1 MEYSILAAGITM
13 GLASIG
19 AGIGVEQAM
28 TDIGQVVEGYRNT
41 KEVYMLAKR
50 MNVEMP
56 IVEQVY
62 QVLYC
67 GKAAKLAASD
77 LLSRDRKFE

>member
-1 MEYSILAAGITM
+1 MKL
-13 GLASIG
+13 
-19 AGIGVEQAM
+19 EQAI

-41 KEVYMLAKR
+41 KEVYMLAQR
-50 MNVEMP
+50 NNVEMP

-67 GKAAKLAASD
+67 GKDAKLAAAD